1 MIKLYDFNGTHHF
14 VAAAAIARVSVAC
27 TSSQWHGIRSLV
39 YLFDGKVIECNQTA
53 DEVRRL
59 VEAEGVR

>member
-1 MIKLYDFNGTHHF
+1 MIKLYNFNGTHHF
-14 VAAAAIARVSVAC
+14 VAATAIARVSETGA
-27 TSSQWHGIRSLV
+27 SSAWHGIRSLV

-59 VEAEGVR
+59 IEAEGAR